1 MHFVDFLPAL
11 YFLCAIFTLIGTAVI
26 VEKVVEKVR
35 KAKFD
40 PDDTQEMPFQY
51 VNTGRLKFKR
61 ASMGMKTHDVS
72 EDDTIE
78 VTFPPEIVEPAQA
91 SKGSQVVYVRDRR
104 QRPFG
109 YFLGTDRSGR
119 ILVQRFKDK
128 LRVRRSSRTVLVLA

>member
-1 MHFVDFLPAL
+1 MHFTDFLPAA
-11 YFLCAIFTLIGTAVI
+11 YFLGAIFALLGVAVAI
-26 VEKVVEKVR
+26 EKVVEKIH
-35 KAKFD
+35 KAKFN
-40 PDDTQEMPFQY
+40 PDDTQEMPIQY

-61 ASMGMKTHDVS
+61 ASMCMEPHDVS

-78 VTFPPEIVEPAQA
+78 MTFPPEIVEPTQA

-104 QRPFG
+104 QLPFG